1 MVGDLIGFQDAWANV
16 PAIAHLVGNRAPG
29 RFRGFE
35 AGIVLADHVMDR
47 PNSNVGAGFSVV
59 NCGLRQASFVTSTH
73 RRRRCECA
81 PFAGLRGPLTLLYG
95 SGCIGLDALAPDPIP
110 LVKTASQ
117 RARVAAVPVLLANAT
132 HDAATPMKWAKR
144 MQRVFGRPMIRYR
157 GTQHI
162 IWRATRSP
170 CVNQPIDK
178 FVVSGK
184 IPRRDRTCA
193 FVEPTGCRKSGR
205 ALVSRCPR
213 CLPASAAPG
222 RRAGS
227 GVPLPSAHQ
236 VDLTFAASIASV

>member
-1 MVGDLIGFQDAWANV
+1 M
-16 PAIAHLVGNRAPG
+16 RA
-29 RFRGFE
+29 
-35 AGIVLADHVMDR
+35 V
-47 PNSNVGAGFSVV
+47 
-59 NCGLRQASFVTSTH
+59 
-73 RRRRCECA
+73 RRSS
-81 PFAGLRGPLTLLYG
+81 GTLTLLYG

-178 FVVSGK
+178 FVVSGRF
-184 IPRRDRTCA
+184 PVVTA
-193 FVEPTGCRKSGR
+193 PALFVEPAQAAASLAGASQP
-205 ALVSRCPR
+205 VPSV
-213 CLPASAAPG
+213 LPASAAPG

-227 GVPLPSAHQ
+227 GVPLPSAHPGRP
-236 VDLTFAASIASV
+236 DPLLPASPAFES